1 MAGLGS
7 GPPAAEHSSSSLVR
21 RLKLQQIA
29 IFEKVAETGSMLAA
43 SRELHMT
50 QPAVSKSIRELEQH
64 FNETLFTRGKRGVQL
79 TEFGELLRRHTQ
91 SLLAGLRFL
100 ADDANSWSAG
110 VSGQVVVGTLLTAS
124 AKLLPRA
131 VLRLREIA
139 PNIIVKIRVGSNDAL
154 FPELARGQFDV
165 VIGFLPEE
173 NANPSFIHVPLYDER
188 LCAVVS
194 RHHPLA
200 LDAQVD
206 VHQLQDMAWIV
217 PTGESVAR
225 RSAHSFFEAAG
236 MAMPGKLVESVS
248 FLTNLGLL
256 LESTMIALMPYAV
269 AEQFVRAGLL
279 SILRLGVSSPFG
291 KVGYTLM
298 ADRPPTAATARL
310 ISALEQVAG
319 IDTLGGL

>member
-1 MAGLGS
+1 M
-7 GPPAAEHSSSSLVR
+7 EHSSGSLVR
-21 RLKLQQIA
+21 RLKLQQLA

-79 TEFGELLRRHTQ
+79 TDFGELLRRHAQ

-110 VSGQVVVGTLLTAS
+110 ISGQVVVGTLLTAS

-173 NANPSFIHVPLYDER
+173 SANPSFVHVPLYDEM

-206 VHQLQDMAWIV
+206 IHQLQDMAWIV
-217 PTGESVAR
+217 PTVESVAR

-279 SILRLGVSSPFG
+279 SILRLGVASPFG

-310 ISALEQVAG
+310 LAALEQVAG
-319 IDTLGGL
+319 IDALGSL

>member
-1 MAGLGS
+1 M
-7 GPPAAEHSSSSLVR
+7 EHSKSSLIR

-29 IFEKVAETGSMLAA
+29 IFEKVVETGSMLAA

-64 FNETLFTRGKRGVQL
+64 FEETLFTRGKRGVQL
-79 TEFGELLRRHTQ
+79 TEFGELLQRHTQ

-100 ADDANSWSAG
+100 ADDANSWNAG

-131 VLRLREIA
+131 VLRLRETA
-139 PNIIVKIRVGSNDAL
+139 PNIIVKIRVGSNEVL

-173 NANPSFIHVPLYDER
+173 NVNPAFVHVPLYDEK

-200 LDAQVD
+200 LESAIDP
-206 VHQLQDMAWIV
+206 HQLEEMTWVV
-217 PTGESVAR
+217 PTQESVAR
-225 RSAHSFFEAAG
+225 RSAHAFFEKAG
-236 MAMPGKLVESVS
+236 MSMPRKLVESVS

-256 LESTMIALMPYAV
+256 LESSLVALMPYAV

-279 SILRLGVSSPFG
+279 SILRLGVVSPVG
-291 KVGYTLM
+291 KVGYTLL
-298 ADRPPTAATARL
+298 AERAPTAATARL
-310 ISALEQVAG
+310 LAALEEVAG
-319 IDTLGGL
+319 VEALKSS